1 MKQHY
6 YSGQFLSRMGLLL
19 LVVVMA
25 FAQPAR
31 AVRNLKIGDSL
42 PGFSLP
48 RADGIAGLYPSE
60 QLVGQPAVIIFWRP
74 NHELSLATLRDLEAI
89 AQQVGVSRFRLLA
102 VDARLSTVENVQTAL
117 ANETFSF
124 PVVLDPQRTLYE
136 RVGLIVC
143 PTTLVFDA
151 KGSLRFVVASH
162 ARQFRQVVQSQI
174 RFLLGEIDEQTMNEQ
189 IKPTV
194 HSIEP
199 DLAAAWRMYNL
210 GVRLQIEGKLD
221 EAASIFAKTVADHPS
236 LAEAHCA
243 LGFLKFAAGN
253 QKSAA
258 ESFRM
263 ALEHKPSLPQAQLG
277 SGIIMARSGED
288 QKAEQILLP
297 LVEQSSVAARARYEL
312 GRIHEARGQHDK
324 ALKFFQDALS
334 IVFPEPR
341 AGESPPLRDTEK
353 GS

>member
-1 MKQHY
+1 MEQP
-6 YSGQFLSRMGLLL
+6 YSRQILSRTGLFL

-25 FAQPAR
+25 FAHPAS

-42 PGFSLP
+42 PSFFLP
-48 RADGIAGLYPSE
+48 RADGTAGLYPSE
-60 QLVGQPAVIIFWRP
+60 QLIGQPAVIIFWRP
-74 NHELSLATLRDLEAI
+74 NHQLSLAALRDLEAI
-89 AQQVGVSRFRLLA
+89 AQKVGPSRFKLLA
-102 VDARLSTVENVQTAL
+102 VDAKFSTVEDVQTAL
-117 ANETFSF
+117 ANETISF
-124 PVVLDPQRTLYE
+124 PVVLDPQRIAYE

-151 KGSLRFVVASH
+151 KGILRFVVASH
-162 ARQFRQVVQSQI
+162 ARQFRQVVEAHL

-189 IKPTV
+189 IKPTM
-194 HSIEP
+194 HRIEP

-210 GVRLQIEGKLD
+210 GVRLQAEGKTD
-221 EAASIFAKTVADHPS
+221 EATSIFEKTIGQHPS

-243 LGFLKFAAGN
+243 LGFLKFAAGD

-258 ESFRM
+258 ERFRA

-277 SGIIMARSGED
+277 SGIILARSGED

-297 LVEQSSVAARARYEL
+297 LVEQSPVAARARYEL
-312 GRIHEARGQHDK
+312 GRIYAARGQHDK
-324 ALKFFQDALS
+324 ALKFFQNALAL
-334 IVFPEPR
+334 IFPEPGA
-341 AGESPPLRDTEK
+341 AGSVPRRGAEK

>member
-6 YSGQFLSRMGLLL
+6 SRQFLPRMGLFLL
-19 LVVVMA
+19 IVVMA
-25 FAQPAR
+25 FAHPAR

-42 PGFSLP
+42 PSFSLP
-48 RADGIAGLYPSE
+48 RADGITGLYASE

-74 NHELSLATLRDLEAI
+74 NHELSLATLRDFEAI
-89 AQQVGVSRFRLLA
+89 AQQVGLSRFRLLA
-102 VDARLSTVENVQTAL
+102 IDAKLSTVEDVQIAL
-117 ANETFSF
+117 ANESISF
-124 PVVLDPQRTLYE
+124 PVVLDPQRTMYE

-143 PTTLVFDA
+143 PTTLIFDA
-151 KGSLRFVVASH
+151 QGRLRFVVASH
-162 ARQFRQVVQSQI
+162 ARQFRQVVHAQL

-189 IKPTV
+189 ISPTA
-194 HSIEP
+194 HRIEP

-210 GVRLQIEGKLD
+210 GVRLQVEGKVD
-221 EAASIFAKTVADHPS
+221 EAASIFEKTIAEHPS

-258 ESFRM
+258 ECFRI

-277 SGIIMARSGED
+277 SGIILARSGQD

-312 GRIHEARGQHDK
+312 GRIYEARAQHDK
-324 ALKFFQDALS
+324 ALKFFQDALAL
-334 IVFPEPR
+334 VFPEPKSAR
-341 AGESPPLRDTEK
+341 
-353 GS
+353 GSAAPGN